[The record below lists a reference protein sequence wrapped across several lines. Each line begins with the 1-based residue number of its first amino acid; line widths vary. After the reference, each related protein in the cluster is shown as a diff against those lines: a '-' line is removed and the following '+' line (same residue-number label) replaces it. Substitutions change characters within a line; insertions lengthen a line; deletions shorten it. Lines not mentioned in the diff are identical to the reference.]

1 MASWSPITLDELF
14 KEINKS
20 ETDLNGEL
28 WNFWQLIKIYP
39 TKWEEQEFGSE
50 GGGFWVVAIC
60 GTKVIWY
67 NDIEEGFNIS
77 TFSEVGQINQYMCT
91 QYNLREALLQL
102 HQTISSK
109 T

>member
-1 MASWSPITLDELF
+1 MWLPITEVELL
-14 KEINKS
+14 NKVQSS
-20 ETDLNGEL
+20 ERVLTGEL
-28 WNFWQLIKIYP
+28 KDFWNLIKV
-39 TKWEEQEFGSE
+39 TSEKWQEKEYGTE
-50 GGGFWVVAIC
+50 GYGFWILGIC
-60 GTKVIWY
+60 GQRVIWY